1 MREILFRAKRSFNKK
16 WVTGSLVMDGNM
28 AYIIGEAESAKNIN
42 ALVNGHTVN
51 VIPATIGQFTGLT
64 DKNGTKIFEGD
75 IVRNLTDSNKAVVQ
89 WFEEYSAFMLYGKIG
104 NRVYFLYDN
113 NFNHI
118 EVVGNIHDNPELLDI
133 VKLTGKK
140 NGMDGEE

>member
-28 AYIIGEAESAKNIN
+28 AYIIGEAESAKHIN

-51 VIPATIGQFTGLT
+51 VIPATIGQFTGLV

-75 IVRNLTDSNKAVVQ
+75 IVDILTEN
-89 WFEEYSAFMLYGKIG
+89 EETGVIAYDDGAFVIRADGFDLTFYTNIYSSY
-104 NRVYFLYDN
+104 V
-113 NFNHI
+113 
-118 EVVGNIHDNPELLDI
+118 EVIGNIHDKE
-133 VKLTGKK
+133 
-140 NGMDGEE
+140 